1 MIRKADLSGLDAE
14 LQIELDMTASFIKLL
29 QKEQEALIGANLEI
43 LETLPR
49 EKSVL
54 VMQLTRLS
62 NQRDQ
67 HLSSY
72 GLNSDRKGMEALISR
87 SPNAASVTVKWN
99 ELLRMAESAQQLNRT
114 NGDLINTRLR
124 YNQQALT
131 VLQNATGGSAP
142 LYGPTGRTFTV
153 KGGRQ
158 FGQV

>member
-14 LQIELDMTASFIKLL
+14 LQIELDMTASFISLL

-49 EKSVL
+49 EKAEL
-54 VMQLTRLS
+54 AMQLTRLS

-67 HLSSY
+67 RLSSQ
-72 GLNSDRKGMEALISR
+72 GLKSDRKGMETLISR
-87 SPNAASVTVKWN
+87 CPNAESATVKWN
-99 ELLRMAESAQQLNRT
+99 ELLRLAESAQQLNRT

-131 VLQNATGGSAP
+131 VMQNATGGSAP

-158 FGQV
+158 FGEV

>member
-14 LQIELDMTASFIKLL
+14 LQTELDITASFINLL

-49 EKSVL
+49 EKADL
-54 VMQLTRLS
+54 TIQLTRLS
-62 NQRDQ
+62 NRRDQ
-67 HLSSY
+67 RLSSQ
-72 GLNSDRKGMEALISR
+72 GLKSDRKGMETLIARCPKAESTR
-87 SPNAASVTVKWN
+87 VKWN
-99 ELLRMAESAQQLNRT
+99 ELLRLAESAQQLNRT

-131 VLQNATGGSAP
+131 VMQNATDGSAP